1 MQDRPT
7 APELLDAVAGFL
19 EEVMPLLEPRLRFH
33 ARVAVNVL
41 QIVRREWELAPAQ
54 QERQRELLAGVLGH
68 DGDPAQLWS
77 DLAGAIRAGD
87 LDDRRAELVAIL
99 REITAHRLAV
109 ANPAYIAGAVEGG
122 SAT

>member
-19 EEVMPLLEPRLRFH
+19 EDEVMPLLEPRLRFH

-41 QIVRREWELAPAQ
+41 RIVRREWELAPAQ
-54 QERQRELLAGVLGH
+54 RERQRELLAGVLGH
-68 DGDPAQLWS
+68 DGDPGQLWS
-77 DLAGAIRAGD
+77 DLARAIRAGD
-87 LDDRRAELVAIL
+87 LDDRRPELMTIL
-99 REITAHRLAV
+99 REITGQRLAV
-109 ANPAYIAGAVEGG
+109 ANPVYLATGG

>member
-54 QERQRELLAGVLGH
+54 RERQRDLLAGVLGH
-68 DGDPAQLWS
+68 DGDPGQLWS

-87 LDDRRAELVAIL
+87 LDDRPAELVTIL
-99 REITAHRLAV
+99 REITAQRLAV
-109 ANPAYIAGAVEGG
+109 ANPAYIAGRADGG